1 MKSKFIITLAIVTLF
16 ISNLAMAEAQQN
28 KPSATESI
36 LVEQQL
42 EVMEI
47 NKDER
52 WVILKDRSGFT
63 KKVAVGD
70 SARNFEQLKVGD
82 VINVNYAETIQIQ
95 AFGKDAIN
103 MGEEAEAIFARTPE
117 GASPGGALAAA
128 RTIVVTI
135 SNIDLKHN
143 LVTLKDKQG
152 NTRTFRPEIP
162 GKLKQVKVG
171 DKVAISIAKA
181 MSISVNDD
189 KE

>member
-1 MKSKFIITLAIVTLF
+1 MKSKFIITSAIVALF
-16 ISNLAMAEAQQN
+16 VSNLTMAEQN
-28 KPSATESI
+28 KPSTTESI

-42 EVMEI
+42 EVLEI

-52 WVILKDRSGFT
+52 WVMLKDRSGFT
-63 KKVAVGD
+63 KKVEVGEG
-70 SARNFEQLKVGD
+70 ARNFDQLKVGD
-82 VINVNYAETIQIQ
+82 LINVNYAETIQIK

-117 GASPGGALAAA
+117 GAKPGGALAAA
-128 RTIVVTI
+128 KTIVVTI

-171 DKVAISIAKA
+171 DKVAISVAKA
-181 MSISVNDD
+181 MSISVDDD
-189 KE
+189 KK